1 MLPCPCIL
9 SKNST
14 ELPME
19 YVVGRVT
26 ERKEELLSYKQNKEN
41 VMELPEFTKEEI
53 EEIVNAL
60 ERSYEVAAQDFGMYG
75 TIDRDEAWE
84 LAADADRPVTLGN
97 LDPKLY
103 SRLLLSD
110 GETKEKI
117 KLKAFPYKHY
127 EVM

>member
-1 MLPCPCIL
+1 
-9 SKNST
+9 
-14 ELPME
+14 
-19 YVVGRVT
+19 
-26 ERKEELLSYKQNKEN
+26 
-41 VMELPEFTKEEI
+41 MELPEFTKEEI

-75 TIDRDEAWE
+75 TIDRDEVWE
-84 LAADADRPVTLGN
+84 LAADADRPVNLGN

>member
-1 MLPCPCIL
+1 M
-9 SKNST
+9 K
-14 ELPME
+14 
-19 YVVGRVT
+19 
-26 ERKEELLSYKQNKEN
+26 
-41 VMELPEFTKEEI
+41 LPEFTKEEI

-60 ERSYEVAAQDFGMYG
+60 ERSFEIAAQDFGG
-75 TIDRDEAWE
+75 NGIIDRDEAWE

-110 GETKEKI
+110 GDTKEKI
-117 KLKAFPYKHY
+117 KFEAFPYKYY